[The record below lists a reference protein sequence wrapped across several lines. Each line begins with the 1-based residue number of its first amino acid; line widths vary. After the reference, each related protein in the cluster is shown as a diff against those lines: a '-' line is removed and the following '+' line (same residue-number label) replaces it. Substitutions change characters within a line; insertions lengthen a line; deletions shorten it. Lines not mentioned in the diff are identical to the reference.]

1 MTKNDDESRAVG
13 SSIDGIITLKKPEID
28 ILLIEVSG
36 PMWKE
41 NYSRFLNDSMKIA
54 KNLKNILRK
63 KLVMDEAKDLKLYGM
78 QIYRNKIHVYC
89 LSMPIL
95 KIYCF
100 VEIINFSIPTSSSTL
115 SKDFPQYIKYL
126 IKTLKLIAF
135 SAKKLKEYMVEN
147 DLYESDDTQ
156 TSPLSPPYV
165 SPQKGTK
172 RKTSSV
178 SSSSSSSR

>member
-1 MTKNDDESRAVG
+1 
-13 SSIDGIITLKKPEID
+13 
-28 ILLIEVSG
+28 
-36 PMWKE
+36 
-41 NYSRFLNDSMKIA
+41 MKIA

-178 SSSSSSSR
+178 SSTSSSSR